1 MNTVTQT
8 YETPKESPV
17 REVLGNRDFRLLW
30 IGEGISVLGDHF
42 YMIALPWLVLQLTGD
57 SLAMGTVLALSAV
70 PRALLMLV
78 GGALTDRFSP
88 RSLMLASNAARFVMV
103 SLLTVLVFTNNVAMW
118 MLYMLAVL
126 FGIAD
131 AFFYP
136 AQSSMAPQL
145 VKKDHLPV
153 ANSLIHGTMMLTML
167 AGPVLAGLL
176 IAVLGDGQTESSNMR
191 GIAAAFGLD
200 ALSFLVSLITLALI
214 KIEKTASGETG
225 ENILD
230 SIRSGLHF
238 VWNDVPLRA
247 FFFVVAAVTFFF
259 NGPFNI
265 GVPILADTRFP
276 EGAVAYGT
284 ILSTWGAGSLVGMAL
299 AGMLPRPN
307 PKRMG
312 AVLLGLV
319 SLMGLGL
326 ALLGVSTSMIF
337 AAIVGLLLGTLNG
350 YVNIFFTTWV
360 QSRAPKA
367 FLGRLMSLLMFA
379 STGLFPVSMAL
390 SGAASRVDV
399 TLLLTVSGGVVALLG
414 LLMTLNPTVRAMEPK
429 SSSDFSRSSLLATD
443 D

>member
-1 MNTVTQT
+1 MNTMTQT
-8 YETPKESPV
+8 STTSPFG
-17 REVLGNRDFRLLW
+17 EVWGNCNFRLLW

-57 SLAMGTVLALSAV
+57 SLAMGTVLALSAI

-78 GGALTDRFSP
+78 GGAFTDRFSP
-88 RSLMLASNAARFVMV
+88 RSLMLASNAARFVLV
-103 SLLTVLVFTNNVAMW
+103 SILTILVFTNSVEMW
-118 MLYMLAVL
+118 MLYTLAIL
-126 FGIAD
+126 FGVAD

-145 VKKDHLPV
+145 VKKDHLQV

-176 IAVLGDGQTESSNMR
+176 IATLGDGHTESANMQ

-200 ALSFLVSLITLALI
+200 ALTFLVSLITLIFIKALQN
-214 KIEKTASGETG
+214 ESTEAG
-225 ENILD
+225 ENILE
-230 SIRSGLHF
+230 SIRSGLNF
-238 VWNDVPLRA
+238 VWNDIPLRA

-265 GVPILADTRFP
+265 GVPLLADTRFP

-284 ILSTWGAGSLVGMAL
+284 ILSTWGAGSLIGMAL
-299 AGMLPRPN
+299 VGMLPRPN

-312 AVLLGLV
+312 TVLLSLV
-319 SLMGLGL
+319 SVMGIGL
-326 ALLGVSTSMIF
+326 ALLGVSASTLI
-337 AAIVGLLLGTLNG
+337 AAVIGLVLGTVNG
-350 YVNIFFTTWV
+350 YINVFFTTWV

-367 FLGRLMSLLMFA
+367 FIGRLMSLLMFS

-390 SGAASRVDV
+390 AGAASRVDV
-399 TLLLTVSGGVVALLG
+399 TLLLTFSGGIVALLG
-414 LLMTLNPTVRAMEPK
+414 LVMTLNPTVRSMEPAYI
-429 SSSDFSRSSLLATD
+429 ATVVE
-443 D
+443 

>member
-1 MNTVTQT
+1 MNMNAMTQT
-8 YETPKESPV
+8 NNRKANPFG
-17 REVLGNRDFRLLW
+17 EVLRNRNFRLLW
-30 IGEGISVLGDHF
+30 IGEGVSVLGDHF

-57 SLAMGTVLALSAV
+57 SLAMGTVLALSAA

-88 RSLMLASNAARFVMV
+88 RALMLASNAARLILV
-103 SLLTVLVFTNNVAMW
+103 SLLTGLVFAGRVEMW
-118 MLYMLAVL
+118 MLYTLAIL

-145 VKKDHLPV
+145 VKKDLLQV
-153 ANSLIHGTMMLTML
+153 ANSLIHGTMMLAVL

-176 IAVLGDGQTESSNMR
+176 IALLGDGHSESASIQ

-200 ALSFLVSLITLALI
+200 ALTFLISLITLLFI
-214 KIEKTASGETG
+214 KIERATESETN
-225 ENILD
+225 ENIVD
-230 SIRSGLHF
+230 SIRSGLDF
-238 VWNDVPLRA
+238 VWNDVPLRS

-319 SLMGLGL
+319 SLMGVGL

-337 AAIVGLLLGTLNG
+337 AAVVGLVLGAVNG
-350 YVNIFFTTWV
+350 YINVFFTTWV

-367 FLGRLMSLLMFA
+367 FIGRLMSLLMFA

-399 TLLLTVSGGVVALLG
+399 TLLLTVSGGIVALLG
-414 LLMTLNPTVRAMEPK
+414 ILMTLNPTVRAMEPAVQAG
-429 SSSDFSRSSLLATD
+429 D
-443 D
+443 

>member
-1 MNTVTQT
+1 MTQT
-8 YETPKESPV
+8 ESKTSPF
-17 REVLGNRDFRLLW
+17 REVLGNRNFRLLW
-30 IGEGISVLGDHF
+30 IGEGVSVLGDHF

-57 SLAMGTVLALSAV
+57 SFAMGTVLALSAI

-78 GGALTDRFSP
+78 GGALTDHFSP
-88 RSLMLASNAARFVMV
+88 RSLMLASNAVRFVLV
-103 SLLTVLVFTNNVAMW
+103 SLLTGLVFASRVEMW
-118 MLYMLAVL
+118 MLYTLAIL
-126 FGIAD
+126 FGVAD

-145 VKKDHLPV
+145 VKKEHLQI

-176 IAVLGDGQTESSNMR
+176 IAALGDGHTESSLQ

-200 ALSFLVSLITLALI
+200 ALTFLVSLITLLFI
-214 KIEKTASGETG
+214 KTQRNESNDAS
-225 ENILD
+225 ENIIE
-230 SIRSGLHF
+230 SIRSGLNF

-265 GVPILADTRFP
+265 GVPLLADTRFP

-312 AVLLGLV
+312 TVLLSLV
-319 SLMGLGL
+319 SVMGIGL

-337 AAIVGLLLGTLNG
+337 AAVIGLVLGSVNG
-350 YVNIFFTTWV
+350 YINVFFTTWV

-367 FLGRLMSLLMFA
+367 FIGRLMSLLMFS

-390 SGAASRVDV
+390 AGAASRVDV
-399 TLLLTVSGGVVALLG
+399 TILLTVSGGIVALLG
-414 LLMTLNPTVRAMEPK
+414 LVMTLNPTVRAMEP
-429 SSSDFSRSSLLATD
+429 AAQAVTVVE
-443 D
+443 

>member
-1 MNTVTQT
+1 MNTMTQSR
-8 YETPKESPV
+8 ESTTNPFG
-17 REVLGNRDFRLLW
+17 EVLRNRNFHLLW

-57 SLAMGTVLALSAV
+57 SLAMGTVLALSAI
-70 PRALLMLV
+70 PRAVLMLL

-88 RSLMLASNAARFVMV
+88 RSLMLVSNAARFLLV
-103 SLLTVLVFTNNVAMW
+103 SILTGLVFANHVEMW
-118 MLYMLAVL
+118 MLYTLAVL
-126 FGIAD
+126 FGVAD

-145 VKKDHLPV
+145 VSKDHLQI

-176 IAVLGDGQTESSNMR
+176 IATLGDGHSEAANMQ

-200 ALSFLVSLITLALI
+200 ALSFLASLLTLTFI
-214 KIEKTASGETG
+214 QIPRTDSKETS
-225 ENILD
+225 ENVLE
-230 SIRSGLHF
+230 SIRSGLNF
-238 VWNDVPLRA
+238 VWNDLPLRA
-247 FFFVVAAVTFFF
+247 FFFMVAAITFFF
-259 NGPFNI
+259 NGPFNV
-265 GVPILADTRFP
+265 GVPLLADTRFP

-299 AGMLPRPN
+299 AGILPRPD

-319 SLMGLGL
+319 SLMGIGL
-326 ALLGVSTSMIF
+326 ALLGVSASMLF
-337 AAIVGLLLGTLNG
+337 AAFVGLMLGSFNG
-350 YVNIFFTTWV
+350 YINVFFTSWV

-367 FLGRLMSLLMFA
+367 FIGRLMSLLMFS

-390 SGAASRVDV
+390 SGAASRINV
-399 TLLLTVSGGVVALLG
+399 TLLLTVSGAIVALLG
-414 LLMTLNPTVRAMEPK
+414 ILMTLNPTVRAMEPARQAG
-429 SSSDFSRSSLLATD
+429 D
-443 D
+443 

>member
-1 MNTVTQT
+1 MNAMTQT
-8 YETPKESPV
+8 NNRKANPFG
-17 REVLGNRDFRLLW
+17 EVLRNRNFRLLW
-30 IGEGISVLGDHF
+30 IGEGVSVLGDHF

-57 SLAMGTVLALSAV
+57 SLAMGTVLALSAA

-88 RSLMLASNAARFVMV
+88 RALMLASNAARLILV
-103 SLLTVLVFTNNVAMW
+103 SLLTGLVFAGRVEMW
-118 MLYMLAVL
+118 MLYTLAIL

-145 VKKDHLPV
+145 VKKDLLQV
-153 ANSLIHGTMMLTML
+153 ANSLIHGTMMLAVL

-176 IAVLGDGQTESSNMR
+176 IALLGDGHSESASIQ

-200 ALSFLVSLITLALI
+200 ALTFLISLITLLFI
-214 KIEKTASGETG
+214 KIERATESETN
-225 ENILD
+225 ENIVD
-230 SIRSGLHF
+230 SIRSGLDF
-238 VWNDVPLRA
+238 VWNDVPLRS

-319 SLMGLGL
+319 SLMGVGL

-337 AAIVGLLLGTLNG
+337 AAVVGLVLGAVNG
-350 YVNIFFTTWV
+350 YINVFFTTWV

-367 FLGRLMSLLMFA
+367 FIGRLMSLLMFA

-399 TLLLTVSGGVVALLG
+399 TLLLTVSGGIVALLG
-414 LLMTLNPTVRAMEPK
+414 ILMTLNPTVRAMEPAVQAG
-429 SSSDFSRSSLLATD
+429 D
-443 D
+443 